1 MLKTWLGL
9 MTGLKTQRNMNSTTH
24 ETIFSIFKVV
34 GSHLSL
40 SLSCVALKPQT
51 SKKG

>member
-40 SLSCVALKPQT
+40 SLSLVLL
-51 SKKG
+51 